1 MRRKSLSNRRRER
14 VLKIGVFMFALLAA
28 AAGPPAFAKGSDG
41 HHAHRARAAKAAA
54 HRSAPALHK
63 TPEGNSVGDKI
74 DVGGPATPLP
84 LRDNGR
90 SVTSPK
96 VQIVKPD
103 HTPTRRIGISV
114 SPLPPVRNA
123 IGQTAMPAGNVKTD
137 LQSRTANSPQ
147 AGGPMSR
154 QSGYSSGSI
163 GNVKPIVR
171 PSESAKES
179 INLTR
184 GGRIDGTALIRPASA
199 ASVGGPDKP
208 VSGIN
213 GTQLRQKHR

>member
-1 MRRKSLSNRRRER
+1 M
-14 VLKIGVFMFALLAA
+14 KIGVLMFALLAA

-41 HHAHRARAAKAAA
+41 HHAHRARAAKAAV

-63 TPEGNSVGDKI
+63 TPVGNSVGDKI

-96 VQIVKPD
+96 RQIVKID
-103 HTPTRRIGISV
+103 RAPTRRFGISV
-114 SPLPPVRNA
+114 PPRRPVRNA
-123 IGQTAMPAGNVKTD
+123 IGQPAMPAVTVM
-137 LQSRTANSPQ
+137 QPETATSSQ

-154 QSGYSSGSI
+154 QSGYGRGSI

-171 PSESAKES
+171 RSESARES
-179 INLTR
+179 ISLTSLS
-184 GGRIDGTALIRPASA
+184 RIDGSALIRPASA
-199 ASVGGPDKP
+199 ASLGGPAKP
-208 VSGIN
+208 AGGIN
-213 GTQLRQKHR
+213 GTLLQQKHR